1 MEAQF
6 DSQNREGK
14 VRTAWRLLEH
24 IRLVV
29 TIDGKF
35 AVFQQLLVF
44 FLF

>member
-1 MEAQF
+1 MKAQF
-6 DSQNREGK
+6 DSQNGEGK
-14 VRTAWRLLEH
+14 GRTAWRLFEH

-35 AVFQQLLVF
+35 AVFQQFLVF